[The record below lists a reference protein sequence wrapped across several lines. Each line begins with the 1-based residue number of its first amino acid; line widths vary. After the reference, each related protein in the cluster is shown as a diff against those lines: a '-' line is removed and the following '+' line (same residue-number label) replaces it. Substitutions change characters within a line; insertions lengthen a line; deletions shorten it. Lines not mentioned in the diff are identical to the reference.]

1 MHFFFFFLFQFGFEE
16 ETCRLWEAVIAG
28 IWGDLSRTQRNYCQA
43 AVCLRVNNLAPA
55 RIPGVGNLLGCRFI
69 IPTVLPL
76 L

>member
-1 MHFFFFFLFQFGFEE
+1 MHFFFFFQFGFEE
-16 ETCRLWEAVIAG
+16 ETCRLWEAVIETAE

-55 RIPGVGNLLGCRFI
+55 RVPGVGNLLGCRFI